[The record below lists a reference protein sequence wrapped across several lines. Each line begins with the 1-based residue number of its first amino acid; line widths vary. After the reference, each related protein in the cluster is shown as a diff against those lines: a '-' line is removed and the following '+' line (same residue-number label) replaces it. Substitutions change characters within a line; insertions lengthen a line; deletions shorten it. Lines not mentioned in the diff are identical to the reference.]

1 MSAIALANTGSFR
14 DPTGKVY
21 ELGLQGDDF
30 VSNRILRGV
39 NDETLDFHKEFLS
52 SPFFS
57 SLVQA
62 NKIVKTEILTD
73 EGDASVRQVLSDG
86 WSGVIEHEEI
96 PYISY
101 PYEWSFSMLRQA
113 ALLHLEILESS
124 LENGWILKDA
134 TPYNIQW
141 LGVKPVFIDTPSF
154 IPWESGSPWVAYRQ
168 FCSMFFSPL
177 AIHAYLGIDHRSIL
191 RSNLEGIDPVQ
202 AVKYF
207 SGLKKLKKGV
217 LSHIVLPS
225 RIEKHILSH
234 ERDAAVAMKRKSP
247 KHTKAMVIGLVQS
260 LSRLISG
267 MNLHG
272 EKTDWS
278 DYEETHSYSND
289 EHVAKKKFIEKA
301 VSGNSHRIVWDLGC
315 NTGDFSR
322 ICEDQCDYVIAVDGD
337 HGAIEKL
344 FKSQREIEGR
354 KILPLNLN
362 LSNLSPSQGWASNE
376 RIAFD
381 QRKSPDLIICLALI
395 HHIRL
400 TNNIPNHLFLKWLA
414 SMKADVVIEFV
425 NREDEMVVKLLTNKS
440 EKYDDY
446 NLPQFLVE
454 VDAYFDIKDRK
465 VLKGGKREIFHLSPK
480 TSIT

>member
-21 ELGLQGDDF
+21 ELEYQGDGL
-30 VSNRILRGV
+30 VSRRILRGV
-39 NDETLDFHKEFLS
+39 DKETLEDHKSLLAL
-52 SPFFS
+52 PFFN
-57 SLVQA
+57 SLVQSG
-62 NKIVKTEILTD
+62 KVVKTEIVSD
-73 EGDASVRQVLSDG
+73 EDNSGIKQILGDG

-96 PYISY
+96 PFVSY
-101 PYEWSFSMLRQA
+101 PYEWSFSMLREA
-113 ALLHLEILESS
+113 ALLHLEILEIS

-141 LGVKPVFIDTPSF
+141 QGVNPIFIDTPSF
-154 IPWESGSPWVAYRQ
+154 VPWESGSPWLAYRQ

-177 AIHAYLGIDHRSIL
+177 AIHAYLGIDHRPIL
-191 RSNLEGIDPVQ
+191 RSNLDGIDPVQ

-207 SGLKKLKKGV
+207 SGLKKLNKGV

-225 RIEKHILSH
+225 RVEKHILNH
-234 ERDAAVAMKRKSP
+234 ERDAAVAVKRNSF

-267 MNLHG
+267 MKLSG

-278 DYEETHSYSND
+278 DYDETHSYND
-289 EHVAKKKFIEKA
+289 EEHCAKKEFLEKA
-301 VSGNSHRIVWDLGC
+301 VTDKLHQVVWDLGC

-322 ICEDQCDYVIAVDGD
+322 ICESGCDYVVAVDGD
-337 HGAIEKL
+337 HGAVEKL
-344 FKSQREIEGR
+344 FKSQKSISGK

-362 LSNLSPSQGWASNE
+362 LSNLSPSQGWASSE

-381 QRKSPDLIICLALI
+381 QRRNPDLIICLALI
-395 HHIRL
+395 HHLRL
-400 TNNIPNHLFLKWLA
+400 SNNIPNHLFLEWLY

-425 NREDEMVVKLLTNKS
+425 NRDDEMVEKLLTNKS

-446 NLPQFLVE
+446 NLPQFIKELDV
-454 VDAYFDIKDRK
+454 YFHIEDRK
-465 VLKGGKREIFHLSPK
+465 TLKGGKREIFLLSPK
-480 TSIT
+480 AFIN

>member
-1 MSAIALANTGSFR
+1 VSAIALANTGSFR

-21 ELGLQGDDF
+21 ELEYKSDGVL
-30 VSNRILRGV
+30 SKRILRGL
-39 NDETLDFHKEFLS
+39 DSETLEFHKCLLD

-57 SLVQA
+57 SLVRSG
-62 NKIVKTEILTD
+62 KVVDTEILSNED
-73 EGDASVRQVLSDG
+73 DVNVQQILSDG

-96 PYISY
+96 PYVSY

-134 TPYNIQW
+134 TPYNVQW
-141 LGVKPVFIDTPSF
+141 YGVNPIFIDTPSF

-168 FCSMFFSPL
+168 FCSMFFTPL
-177 AIHAYLGIDHRSIL
+177 AIQAYLGIDHRSIL
-191 RSNLEGIDPVQ
+191 RSNLDGIDPVQ

-207 SGLKKLKKGV
+207 SGFKKLKKGV

-225 RIEKHILSH
+225 RIEKHILNN
-234 ERDAAVAMKRKSP
+234 ERDAAEAVKRKSP

-267 MNLHG
+267 MSLQG

-278 DYEETHSYSND
+278 DYKETHSYSDN
-289 EHVAKKKFIEKA
+289 EHGAKKEFIEKSI
-301 VSGNSHRIVWDLGC
+301 SGKSYQIVWDLGC
-315 NTGDFSR
+315 NAGDFSR
-322 ICEDQCDYVIAVDGD
+322 ICEDECEYVIAVDGD

-344 FKSQREIEGR
+344 FKAQELTEGR
-354 KILPLNLN
+354 NILPLNLD
-362 LSNLSPSQGWASNE
+362 LSNLSPNQGWASSE

-381 QRKSPDLIICLALI
+381 QRKKPDLIICLALV
-395 HHIRL
+395 HHLRL

-414 SMKADVVIEFV
+414 SMEADVVIEFV
-425 NREDEMVVKLLTNKS
+425 NREDEMVVKLLTNKH
-440 EKYDDY
+440 EKYADY
-446 NLPQFLVE
+446 NLPQFLAE
-454 VDAYFDIKDRK
+454 VDLYFDIKDREI
-465 VLKGGKREIFHLSPK
+465 LKGGKREIFLLSPK
-480 TSIT
+480 Q